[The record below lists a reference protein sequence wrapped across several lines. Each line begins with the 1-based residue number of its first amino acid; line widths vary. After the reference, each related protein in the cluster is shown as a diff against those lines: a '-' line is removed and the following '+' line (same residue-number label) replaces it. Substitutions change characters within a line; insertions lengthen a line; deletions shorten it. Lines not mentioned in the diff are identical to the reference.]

1 MKARYLFRLSLLAVL
16 VASLV
21 NPALAAEVRPGVP
34 QGSLDET
41 DVSEFLWNRS
51 ESGVT
56 VSWRTSAPTSYR
68 AEIQW
73 FLEGE
78 PVGPPTVVDGN
89 TPATEHRFSVNA
101 PDPEAEGWCFIGPVG
116 ETAWFEP
123 VSCIFPP
130 FGWSDTVEVSEPWE
144 ASAEH
149 PTTDGAQMGVTAMGN
164 SEVEP
169 NDSPEDATPIA
180 PGLYH
185 ASHDYVLDPDWFVF
199 DAFARKVVRIAVDRP
214 FSPEPDEESYLVI
227 EVFKPGEDSSELVR
241 VEWRAFIGMADGW
254 MDFSLYE
261 DVQLFLRIQEQTP
274 YYVGPYTLTL
284 TFLDNLDVQ
293 EPDSLEAPRHLEP
306 GAPPVPWYQQDYWD
320 HDYFAVSVPPGPPD
334 QIVELEFSTDPRG
347 IILAMFYP
355 EDAYPPY
362 KIRFLGSQ
370 FSAGFK
376 ALVSGL
382 YRFRVRGGRCPQSP
396 YYVSAFVLPNPDTY
410 EPNDVLSSAAAWPA
424 ADALQ
429 AYFQW
434 VKDRDWYSFR
444 LGKDQTVTINVTP
457 KFPFFGYVSVHYR
470 LGSSW
475 RFARWRVASL
485 PAKFKAPVE
494 GEYYLLINQRRRY
507 LNAYFGSSAREPYTL
522 ELAGLGAFAPTL
534 TTPADSALVSPLDV
548 VVTWT
553 FDSGDGV
560 LQQAYQVQIARDPA
574 FDEIVYDSQAVTSAD
589 LRCAVGRLEIG
600 DYYVRARVQTSSGTW
615 SGWSRAHAFRA
626 GLVRIVQGPQFYY
639 ATDLGPDSVA
649 TFVCELATDCVL
661 ELSVLDGERRTVWHS
676 PGEVLS
682 AGLHERFWP
691 GVIVSS
697 PSYPLPFAVM
707 LAPRGNYFLRV
718 ATQALGD
725 PSLTDSSEYAF
736 LVAW

>member
-1 MKARYLFRLSLLAVL
+1 M
-16 VASLV
+16 
-21 NPALAAEVRPGVP
+21 
-34 QGSLDET
+34 
-41 DVSEFLWNRS
+41 
-51 ESGVT
+51 T
-56 VSWRTSAPTSYR
+56 VSWRTSVPTSYR

-78 PVGPPTVVDGN
+78 PVGPATVVDGSML
-89 TPATEHRFSVNA
+89 ATEHRFSVDA
-101 PDPEAEGWCFIGPVG
+101 PDPEAEGSCFIGPVG

-123 VSCIFPP
+123 VSCVFPP
-130 FGWSDTVEVSEPWE
+130 YGWRDAVEVSEPWE

-149 PTTDGAQMGVTAMGN
+149 PATDGAEMGATTMGD

-180 PGLYH
+180 PGLCH
-185 ASHDYVLDPDWFVF
+185 ASHDYVRDPDWFVF

-214 FSPEPDEESYLVI
+214 FSPKPDEESYLVI
-227 EVFKPGEDSSELVR
+227 EVFKPGDDSSELVR
-241 VEWRAFIGMADGW
+241 VEWRAFVGMGDGW

-261 DVQLFLRIQEQTP
+261 DVRLFLRIQEQTP
-274 YYVGPYTLTL
+274 YYVGPYTLSL
-284 TFLDNLDVQ
+284 TFLDNLDMQ
-293 EPDSLEAPRHLEP
+293 EPDSLEAPRLLEP
-306 GAPPVPWYQQDYWD
+306 GAPPVPWYQQDYFD
-320 HDYFAVSVPPGPPD
+320 LDYFAVSVPPGPAD
-334 QIVELEFSTDPRG
+334 QIVELEFSTSPGG
-347 IILAMFYP
+347 ICLAMFYP

-362 KIRFLGSQ
+362 GIRLVGSE

-376 ALVSGL
+376 APVSGL
-382 YRFRVRGGRCPQSP
+382 YRFEVRGDRCPQSP

-410 EPNDVLSSAAAWPA
+410 EPNDVLSSAASWPA

-444 LGKDQTVTINVTP
+444 LVKDQTVTINVTP

-475 RFARWRVASL
+475 RFARWRAASL
-485 PAKFKAPVE
+485 PAKFKAPAD
-494 GEYYLLINQRRRY
+494 GEYYLLINQRKRY
-507 LNAYFGSSAREPYTL
+507 YHDYFGSSAREPYTL
-522 ELAGLGAFAPTL
+522 ELAGLGALAPTL
-534 TTPADSALVSPLDV
+534 ATPADGALVSPLDV

-553 FDSGDGV
+553 FDPGDGV

-574 FDEIVYDSQAVTSAD
+574 FDEIVYDSQAATSAD
-589 LRCAVGRLEIG
+589 MRCAVGRLEVG
-600 DYYVRARVQTSSGTW
+600 DYYVRVRVQTSSGTW

-649 TFVCELATDCVL
+649 TFLCELATDCVL
-661 ELSVLDGERRTVWHS
+661 GLSVLDGERRTVWHS
-676 PGEVLS
+676 PGESLGP
-682 AGLHERFWP
+682 GLHEVVWP
-691 GVIVSS
+691 GAIVSS

-718 ATQALGD
+718 AAQALAE